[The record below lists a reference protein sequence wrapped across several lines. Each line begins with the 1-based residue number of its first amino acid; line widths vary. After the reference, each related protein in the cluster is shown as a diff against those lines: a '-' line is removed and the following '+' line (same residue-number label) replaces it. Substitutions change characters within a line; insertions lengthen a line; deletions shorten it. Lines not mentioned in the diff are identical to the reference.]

1 MNKEKEI
8 EEIAKELHCATN
20 ESFISCRKIKAVR
33 NILSQEH
40 CERMSIKARLNY
52 KSLLST

>member
-1 MNKEKEI
+1 M
-8 EEIAKELHCATN
+8 AKELHCATN